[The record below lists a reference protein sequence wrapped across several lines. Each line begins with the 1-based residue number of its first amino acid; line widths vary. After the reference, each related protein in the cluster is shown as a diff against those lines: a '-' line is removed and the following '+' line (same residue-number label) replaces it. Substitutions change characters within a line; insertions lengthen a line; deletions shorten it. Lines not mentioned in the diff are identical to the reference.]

1 MNGRRSRIPSA
12 KAHAPSPK
20 KTRRLNN
27 SPVKIQTYPG
37 PMLVMDPVLDAK
49 HLLMNNGIDLSNLS
63 DSQIVSFA
71 QQNPAVQQKSIDIYR
86 RNRSMN
92 EERDLDLRKV

>member
-1 MNGRRSRIPSA
+1 M
-12 KAHAPSPK
+12 
-20 KTRRLNN
+20 NN
-27 SPVKIQTYPG
+27 SFYKSQTYPG
-37 PMLVMDPVLDAK
+37 PIVMGPFLDAK
-49 HLLMNNGIDLSNLS
+49 NLLMNNGIDLSNLS
-63 DSQIVSFA
+63 DSQIVSFG

>member
-1 MNGRRSRIPSA
+1 
-12 KAHAPSPK
+12 
-20 KTRRLNN
+20 
-27 SPVKIQTYPG
+27 
-37 PMLVMDPVLDAK
+37 MLIGDPVSDAE

-71 QQNPAVQQKSIDIYR
+71 QQNPAVQQKSIDTYR

-92 EERDLDLRKV
+92 EERDIDLRKV